1 MTKRQ
6 TEIVDFMTQFQK
18 DHGYSPTFGDIM
30 RHLGITLAT
39 VHEHM
44 QALVKKGIVKH
55 YPGARGYVLANIC
68 PTCGHILTGGV
79 AGSQTTYG

>member
-6 TEIVDFMTQFQK
+6 TEIVAFMTQFQK

-44 QALVKKGIVKH
+44 QVLVKKGVVNR
-55 YPGARGYVLANIC
+55 YPGVRGYSLVDHC
-68 PTCGHILTGGV
+68 PLCGQELKGA
-79 AGSQTTYG
+79 AGSQLNDV